1 MQISEI
7 IDNERKIKQFEKKG
21 ITTVQELLEFYPRKY
36 EDHRNPVTP
45 LDVQDKDLCTMIL
58 HIDNVKNRPTS
69 VVAEC
74 TEKKS
79 GKPIKV
85 VWFNMGFMYQ
95 KIVNLFNMDVLVSGK
110 YTDGQWGRQFV
121 NPTVF
126 TTDIAE
132 HLRIVPIY
140 KNITGMSKDY
150 LDATIEQALAVE
162 KAEDF
167 ITEDVR
173 NHFGIIAQ
181 EYLYQLIHRPRDE
194 RDIQAAQ
201 NRIIFNEL
209 YDFAKEMEERN
220 AGVNKSSPFM
230 PTKLTNCNKLIRMLP
245 YDLTND
251 QKKVIKEIVD
261 KAKRGERINALIQGD
276 VGCGKTITAILL
288 MVAMSDN
295 GYQSVIMAPTGVL
308 ARQHYEEL
316 TKLVAPFGLRCA
328 YLASGMK
335 AVERKS
341 ILNQI
346 KSGEVQFIVG
356 THSCIGD
363 AVEYNNLGLTVV
375 DEEHKFGVKQREKLK
390 EKANMGVHSISMS
403 ATPIPRSLAMSLYSG
418 TLDVYTIKTM
428 PGGRKPVLTYQMS
441 EDQQVYDMLEK
452 EIRNGHQ
459 GYIVCP
465 QITSEECDVDN
476 EDKEKPES
484 VEDVY
489 AKVEAYFAPR
499 GIKVGYITG
508 KAKDDEKSEIIEKF
522 NKNEFQILIATTI
535 IEVGVNVPNATV
547 MAIMSADRFGLAGL
561 HQLRGRVGRSSLQ
574 SYCLL
579 KSSDEANPRL
589 QVMCQTNNGFEI
601 AEQDLLLRGTGDF
614 IGTKQSGDNV
624 QVRLMMKYPLLYEEI
639 KKYIH
644 QEDSLILSR

>member
-1 MQISEI
+1 MNISEI
-7 IDNERKIKQFEKKG
+7 VNNERKIKQFEKRG
-21 ITTVQELLEFYPRKY
+21 ITTVKELLEFYPRKY
-36 EDHRNPVTP
+36 EDHRYPVTP
-45 LDVQDKDLCTMIL
+45 LDVKDKDVCTMIL
-58 HIDNVKNRPTS
+58 HINNVRNKPTS

-74 TEKKS
+74 YEKKS
-79 GKPIKV
+79 GKAVKV
-85 VWFNMGFMYQ
+85 VWFNMSFMYQ

-110 YTDGQWGRQFV
+110 YSDGQWGSQFV

-132 HLRIVPIY
+132 HLKIVPVY
-140 KNITGMSKDY
+140 KAITGMSKDY
-150 LDATIEQALAVE
+150 LDQTIDQALTLERAQ
-162 KAEDF
+162 DF
-167 ITEDVR
+167 ISEETR
-173 NHFGIIAQ
+173 QHFGIIGQ

-194 RDIQAAQ
+194 KDIEAAR
-201 NRIIFNEL
+201 NRIVFNEL
-209 YDFAKEMEERN
+209 FDFAKEMEERN
-220 AGVNKSSPFM
+220 AGVNKSSPFI
-230 PTKLTNCNKLIRMLP
+230 PAKLTNCNKLIKSLP

-261 KAKRGERINALIQGD
+261 KAKGGTRINALIQGD

-308 ARQHYEEL
+308 ARQHFEEL
-316 TKLVAPFGLRCA
+316 SKMVAPFGLKCV

-335 AVERKS
+335 AVERKAV
-341 ILNQI
+341 LNQI

-363 AVEYNNLGLTVV
+363 AVEYSNLGLTVV

-403 ATPIPRSLAMSLYSG
+403 ATPIPRSLAMSLYSD

-428 PGGRKPVLTYQMS
+428 PSGRKPILTYQMT
-441 EDQQVYDMLEK
+441 EDNQVFSVLEQ
-452 EIRNGHQ
+452 EIRAGHQ

-465 QITSEECDVDN
+465 QITSEECDIDN

-484 VEDVY
+484 VEDVF
-489 AKVEAYFAPR
+489 ARVEAYFAPR
-499 GIKVGYITG
+499 GINVGCITG
-508 KAKDDEKSEIIEKF
+508 KAKDDEKSAIIEKF
-522 NKNEFQILIATTI
+522 NNNEFQILIATTI

-547 MAIMSADRFGLAGL
+547 IAVMSADRFGLAGL

-579 KSSDEANPRL
+579 KSSDLNNPRL
-589 QVMCQTNNGFEI
+589 QAMCRTTNGFEI

-614 IGTKQSGDNV
+614 IGTKQSGDNTK
-624 QVRLMMKYPLLYEEI
+624 VRLMMKYPILYDEI
-639 KKYIH
+639 KKYVH
-644 QEDSLILSR
+644 QDDALAL

>member
-1 MQISEI
+1 MQISEL
-7 IDNERKIKQFEKKG
+7 IDNERKIKQFEKRG
-21 ITTVQELLEFYPRKY
+21 ITTVKELLEFYPRKY

-45 LDVQDKDLCTMIL
+45 LDVQDKDTCTMIL
-58 HIDNVKNRPTS
+58 HIDNIRNKSTS
-69 VVAEC
+69 VIAEC

-79 GKPIKV
+79 GKSIKV
-85 VWFNMGFMYQ
+85 VWFNMKYMYQ

-126 TTDIAE
+126 TTDISE
-132 HLRIVPIY
+132 HLRIVPVY

-150 LDATIEQALAVE
+150 LDDTIDRALTME
-162 KAEDF
+162 RDPDF
-167 ITEDVR
+167 ITEDIR
-173 NHFGIIAQ
+173 QHFGIVAQ
-181 EYLYQLIHRPRDE
+181 EYLFQLIHRPRDE
-194 RDIQAAQ
+194 RDITAAQ

-209 YDFAKEMEERN
+209 FAFAKEMEERN
-220 AGVNKSSPFM
+220 AGVSTNSPYI
-230 PTKLTNCNKLIRMLP
+230 PTKLTNCNKLIKALP

-251 QKKVIKEIVD
+251 QKKVIKEVVD

-316 TKLVAPFGLRCA
+316 SNLVGPFGLKCA
-328 YLASGMK
+328 YLSSGMK
-335 AVERKS
+335 AIERKAA
-341 ILNQI
+341 LNQI

-356 THSCIGD
+356 THACIGD
-363 AVEYNNLGLTVV
+363 SVEYNNLGLTVV

-390 EKANMGVHSISMS
+390 EKANAGVHSISMS

-418 TLDVYTIKTM
+418 TLDVYTIRTM
-428 PGGRKPVLTYQMS
+428 PSGRKPVYTYQVTTN
-441 EDQQVYDMLEK
+441 EQVFEMLER
-452 EIRNGHQ
+452 EIGAGHQ

-484 VEDVY
+484 VEEVY
-489 AKVEAYFAPR
+489 EAVARYFTPR
-499 GIKVGYITG
+499 GIQVGYITG
-508 KAKDDEKSEIIEKF
+508 KAKDNEKSEIIDKF
-522 NKNEFQILIATTI
+522 NRNEFQILIATTI

-574 SYCLL
+574 SYCIL
-579 KSSDEANPRL
+579 KSQDEGNPRL
-589 QVMCQTNNGFEI
+589 QAMCRTTNGFEI
-601 AEQDLLLRGTGDF
+601 AEQDLMLRGTGDF
-614 IGTKQSGDNV
+614 IGTKQSGDNT
-624 QVRLMMKYPLLYEEI
+624 QVMLMMKYPRLYEEI
-639 KKYIH
+639 KKYVH
-644 QEDSLILSR
+644 QEDVLQFD